1 VVTDFE
7 DGLLRATSAVFG
19 RQVDQVLPNGTLMV
33 NICLNN
39 GGAVSTIPSMYKVSA
54 VARCLKLSSVAKA
67 ITLVLAS
74 EPLSLNRNGCGSS
87 SKVAANSGGI
97 CQHTMHLARFLLNVF
112 QLHQMQ

>member
-1 VVTDFE
+1 MW
-7 DGLLRATSAVFG
+7 
-19 RQVDQVLPNGTLMV
+19 VLPNGTLMV

-74 EPLSLNRNGCGSS
+74 EHYHRTGTAVDLHIKSLQILVVWS
-87 SKVAANSGGI
+87 AAAK
-97 CQHTMHLARFLLNVF
+97 M
-112 QLHQMQ
+112 MD